1 MGIRERNRRRAWE
14 VLPCR
19 KRYWWEGVRQTLT
32 FTCLPFLPAAN
43 WDKFVWRAG
52 LYLSRARYKERG
64 VNYHPSPTLSCS
76 FFLPPPGPLPCLP
89 ATSHH
94 AISSTTVSSCY
105 HPVSW
110 SSHLLALILA
120 LLWEMSPSFPEAH
133 LFLSSPRRSLGKGVT
148 LAELKV
154 SVPRSPL
161 RVFFGIS
168 THILKKNPKGSP
180 LEKFPYV

>member
-1 MGIRERNRRRAWE
+1 MKSFYATGWDNWCLINSGARDSKPQHPLRGTTLPWVNKELLWESGRGTRGGHGE

-19 KRYWWEGVRQTLT
+19 KRCWWEGVRQTLT

-43 WDKFVWRAG
+43 WDKFVLRAG

-94 AISSTTVSSCY
+94 AISLTTVSSCY
-105 HPVSW
+105 HP
-110 SSHLLALILA
+110 LLA
-120 LLWEMSPSFPEAH
+120 EAH
-133 LFLSSPRRSLGKGVT
+133 T
-148 LAELKV
+148 
-154 SVPRSPL
+154 
-161 RVFFGIS
+161 
-168 THILKKNPKGSP
+168 
-180 LEKFPYV
+180 Y